1 MRRWEWRGELWTRNG
16 TVKICGL
23 IFSSSLFFFFC
34 MTENSEASTKLPSQ
48 ESAVAKMQGLFLR
61 LGRNPASQKVPG
73 IIYNLTR

>member
-1 MRRWEWRGELWTRNG
+1 MDKKWNCKDMWAN
-16 TVKICGL
+16 
-23 IFSSSLFFFFC
+23 IFFFPFFFFC